1 MGRWWLLVTKIMSKW
16 AEMIVR
22 SPFDSTS
29 DAIPSSAGAIL
40 AALTGGLKVEA
51 VSFTL

>member
-1 MGRWWLLVTKIMSKW
+1 MGHWWLLGTKMKSEW
-16 AEMIVR
+16 ADMIVP

-29 DAIPSSAGAIL
+29 AAIPSSARAIL